1 MSASEATQLKL
12 KALERKKAGDL
23 DGAKQLLAQAR
34 AIEFQNITVED
45 LNDAGELKRLAVVLK
60 RKGDISEAK
69 RALAK
74 AKSIDRAQ
82 AGRPPEQGRRP
93 SSPPRPSVAQQV
105 PARIPCLFNASSSPR
120 NPSTDTGRKVA
131 GVNDPA
137 DDGRSTNY
145 LAQTDSM
152 AAGLQEELS
161 PSGPVAF
168 DFDEMIDVETMAD
181 LQSMG
186 MEMPSEEQY
195 HQRVKTNK
203 LDALAAKKR
212 GDIEA
217 AKRYL
222 YKSKQL
228 EAARIQ
234 LYANKE
240 EDGSDDED
248 YSLLDELNGG
258 SNGED
263 DPFFAELFGNDD
275 NVLDLDDLDHFDAEL
290 LREMTGAGMIV
301 PDPDDV
307 MKEAQEKKSLA
318 VTLHKQ
324 GNSEAAKASLAES
337 KKLQSQAERLAEMMA
352 EADAGGEGGDDMA
365 ALMAMLEGPGGSKP
379 ATSKPKNESTAAAA
393 APPPEAPTKTAQEWK
408 VEAGRFK
415 QLGRLTE
422 ATKALRMAK
431 QALVKEAQ
439 RAEIESKKKITAE
452 LHEES
457 KVAGEQVAR
466 FVFYERFVD
475 AQIGSAQLAFWQKY
489 ALDCRR
495 AIMLIE
501 TKGTGAIAMSRKES
515 GEGRKIVCEDLSFIV
530 DKVDPSEERL
540 EIAFL
545 GASNI
550 HENKHL
556 MKAIRQRI
564 KEQRQHQKDKD
575 MPVTPEAY
583 PIRIDVTI
591 QLPPSEN
598 DSDGHFHLRFEP
610 QSVEGKEGSYQAEP
624 SSRYVDLPRGKSKY
638 SKTIVRRM
646 ERKRIIFSVIYVP
659 PSTKKGLFGGLAS
672 KKSKEAASQAE
683 ISLGVVAID
692 LKEFLQN
699 RSTAGDFL
707 IMDSMRR
714 NELGGSLK
722 LGIRTGM
729 PFDSDAI
736 EAQAALSELTGY
748 KVTGVDKSPA
758 SVELEPFE
766 ALIFTRPAT

>member
-12 KALERKKAGDL
+12 KALERKKAGDV

-74 AKSIDRAQ
+74 AKRIDEAQ
-82 AGRPPEQGRRP
+82 AGQPPEQGRRP

-120 NPSTDTGRKVA
+120 HPDSGKKVP
-131 GVNDPA
+131 GTNDPA
-137 DDGRSTNY
+137 DDGRRTNY
-145 LAQTDSM
+145 LAQTDSVE
-152 AAGLQEELS
+152 AELQEELS

-168 DFDEMIDVETMAD
+168 DDDEMLDVETMAE

-195 HQRVKTNK
+195 HERVKANK
-203 LDALAAKKR
+203 LDALAAKRR

-217 AKRYL
+217 AKRHL

-258 SNGED
+258 SNEED
-263 DPFFAELFGNDD
+263 DPFFAELFGNAD

-290 LREMTGAGMIV
+290 LREMMDAGMIV
-301 PDPDDV
+301 PDPDDA

-324 GNSEAAKASLAES
+324 GNSEAAKAALAES

-365 ALMAMLEGPGGSKP
+365 ALMAMLEGPEESKP
-379 ATSKPKNESTAAAA
+379 APSKLKNGSTAAAA
-393 APPPEAPTKTAQEWK
+393 APAPEAPTKTAHEWK
-408 VEAGRFK
+408 ADAVRFK
-415 QLGRLTE
+415 QEGKLTE

-431 QALVKEAQ
+431 QALVEEAQ
-439 RAEIESKKKITAE
+439 RAEIESRKKITAE
-452 LHEES
+452 LHEEI
-457 KVAGEQVAR
+457 KVAEEQIAR

-495 AIMLIE
+495 AILLIE

-515 GEGRKIVCEDLSFIV
+515 GEGRKIVSEDLSFIV
-530 DKVDPSEERL
+530 DKVDPYDERF

-564 KEQRQHQKDKD
+564 KELRQQQKDKD
-575 MPVTPEAY
+575 VPVTPEAS
-583 PIRIDVTI
+583 PKIRIDVTI

-598 DSDGHFHLRFEP
+598 ESDGHIQLRFEP
-610 QSVEGKEGSYQAEP
+610 QSVEDKEGSYQTEP

-638 SKTIVRRM
+638 AKTLRRRM
-646 ERKRIIFSVIYVP
+646 ERKRIIFSIVYVP
-659 PSTKKGLFGGLAS
+659 PSAKKGLFGLAS
-672 KKSKEAASQAE
+672 KSKPKEAASQAE

-699 RSTAGDFL
+699 RSIAGDFL

-748 KVTGVDKSPA
+748 KITGVDKSPA

-766 ALIFTRPAT
+766 ALVFIRPTT

>member
-12 KALERKKAGDL
+12 KALERKKAVDV

-60 RKGDISEAK
+60 HKGDISEAK
-69 RALAK
+69 RALTK
-74 AKSIDRAQ
+74 AKSIDETQ
-82 AGRPPEQGRRP
+82 AGLPPEQGRRP

-120 NPSTDTGRKVA
+120 NSSTDAGRKVA

-145 LAQTDSM
+145 LAQTDSV
-152 AAGLQEELS
+152 AAELQEELS

-168 DFDEMIDVETMAD
+168 DDNEMIDVETMAD
-181 LQSMG
+181 LKSMG

-195 HQRVKTNK
+195 HERVKANK
-203 LDALAAKKR
+203 LDALAAKRR

-217 AKRYL
+217 AKRHL

-234 LYANKE
+234 LYANRE

-258 SNGED
+258 YNGED

-290 LREMTGAGMIV
+290 LREMTEAGMVV

-307 MKEAQEKKSLA
+307 MKEAREKKSLA

-379 ATSKPKNESTAAAA
+379 ASSNPKNESTAAAA
-393 APPPEAPTKTAQEWK
+393 PPPTPEAPTKTAQEWK

-415 QLGRLTE
+415 QLGKLTE
-422 ATKALRMAK
+422 ATKSLRMAK
-431 QALVKEAQ
+431 QILVEEAQ
-439 RAEIESKKKITAE
+439 RAEIESKTKITAE
-452 LHEES
+452 LHEEI
-457 KVAGEQVAR
+457 KVAEEQVAR
-466 FVFYERFVD
+466 FLFYERFVD
-475 AQIGSAQLAFWQKY
+475 AHIGSAQLTFWQKY

-501 TKGTGAIAMSRKES
+501 MKGTGAIAMSRKES

-530 DKVDPSEERL
+530 DKVDPNDERL

-564 KEQRQHQKDKD
+564 KEQRQQQKDKD
-575 MPVTPEAY
+575 VPMALEAC
-583 PIRIDVTI
+583 PIRIDVAI

-598 DSDGHFHLRFEP
+598 DSDDHIQLRFEP
-610 QSVEGKEGSYQAEP
+610 QSVEGKEGSYQAEL
-624 SSRYVDLPRGKSKY
+624 SSGYVDLPRGKSKY
-638 SKTIVRRM
+638 AKTIVRRM

-659 PSTKKGLFGGLAS
+659 PSAKKGLFGGLAS
-672 KKSKEAASQAE
+672 MKSKEAASQAE

-692 LKEFLQN
+692 LKELLQN
-699 RSTAGDFL
+699 RSIAGDFL

-748 KVTGVDKSPA
+748 KVAGVDKSPA

-766 ALIFTRPAT
+766 ALVFTS

>member
-120 NPSTDTGRKVA
+120 NSSTDTGRKVA

-275 NVLDLDDLDHFDAEL
+275 NVLDLDDLD
-290 LREMTGAGMIV
+290 RCRTS
-301 PDPDDV
+301 P
-307 MKEAQEKKSLA
+307 
-318 VTLHKQ
+318 
-324 GNSEAAKASLAES
+324 GNDGSGNDCSRPRRCD
-337 KKLQSQAERLAEMMA
+337 ER
-352 EADAGGEGGDDMA
+352 G
-365 ALMAMLEGPGGSKP
+365 
-379 ATSKPKNESTAAAA
+379 
-393 APPPEAPTKTAQEWK
+393 
-408 VEAGRFK
+408 
-415 QLGRLTE
+415 
-422 ATKALRMAK
+422 
-431 QALVKEAQ
+431 
-439 RAEIESKKKITAE
+439 
-452 LHEES
+452 
-457 KVAGEQVAR
+457 
-466 FVFYERFVD
+466 
-475 AQIGSAQLAFWQKY
+475 
-489 ALDCRR
+489 
-495 AIMLIE
+495 
-501 TKGTGAIAMSRKES
+501 S
-515 GEGRKIVCEDLSFIV
+515 GEEVSGR
-530 DKVDPSEERL
+530 
-540 EIAFL
+540 
-545 GASNI
+545 
-550 HENKHL
+550 HTT
-556 MKAIRQRI
+556 Q
-564 KEQRQHQKDKD
+564 
-575 MPVTPEAY
+575 
-583 PIRIDVTI
+583 
-591 QLPPSEN
+591 
-598 DSDGHFHLRFEP
+598 
-610 QSVEGKEGSYQAEP
+610 
-624 SSRYVDLPRGKSKY
+624 
-638 SKTIVRRM
+638 
-646 ERKRIIFSVIYVP
+646 
-659 PSTKKGLFGGLAS
+659 
-672 KKSKEAASQAE
+672 
-683 ISLGVVAID
+683 
-692 LKEFLQN
+692 
-699 RSTAGDFL
+699 
-707 IMDSMRR
+707 
-714 NELGGSLK
+714 
-722 LGIRTGM
+722 TG
-729 PFDSDAI
+729 
-736 EAQAALSELTGY
+736 E
-748 KVTGVDKSPA
+748 
-758 SVELEPFE
+758 
-766 ALIFTRPAT
+766 